1 MVRNSGFRS
10 EWVKSGWV
18 ALLVQL
24 GLPFALAQDAGRRWT
39 FSQCLNYALEHNIS
53 VRLAE
58 LTKEQRDADL
68 LQAKTAYLP
77 DLSASG
83 FGGFTFG
90 QRLDPFNL
98 RFVNQR
104 TELMSLSLN
113 GNLLL
118 FSGMQNLYRLKQA
131 RYALESAAAQ
141 AEKVRQDITLNL
153 ASLFLQVVFAEER
166 LQRAQHQ
173 EEATRAALERM
184 QALVEAGVRP
194 SGDLLNLQAQ
204 LASEQSVV
212 VQAQNTLR
220 LARLNLAQLLMLD
233 SVSIERPQL
242 QPEGA
247 GLEILQKS
255 PELLYTEAL
264 ALSPAVRSAD
274 WALKA
279 SLNQFRAA
287 KGAFSPVI
295 SLTASLGT
303 GYSSL
308 TQRITDT
315 VITVIPQP
323 PSRYY
328 TYGGDSLDIPKSP
341 LVLWDFKRETTP
353 LRSQFRQNFNNQVGL
368 VISFPILNNLNNH
381 ANLRRAR
388 LALAS
393 STLQL
398 EQQKQQLRNTLYSA
412 YNDALAARQSW
423 EASRNALRA
432 AREALDYAEARTES
446 GVMPSAEYVQVKS
459 RYMQSETD
467 EVVARYELI
476 FRLIV
481 LHFLTGKPIQIN

>member
-1 MVRNSGFRS
+1 MSGNNQLLRS
-10 EWVKSGWV
+10 LGIAVSGL
-18 ALLVQL
+18 AFGLLVVHGVWSQTS
-24 GLPFALAQDAGRRWT
+24 DKRWT

-53 VRLAE
+53 IRLAE
-58 LTKEQRDADL
+58 LTKEQRDVDL
-68 LQAKTAYLP
+68 LQAQTAYLP
-77 DLSASG
+77 DITASG

-104 TELMSLSLN
+104 TEMMSLSLN

-118 FSGMQNLYRLKQA
+118 FSGMQNLHRLKQA
-131 RYALESAAAQ
+131 RYALESASAQ

-166 LQRAQHQ
+166 LQRALHQ
-173 EEATRAALERM
+173 EEATQAALYRM

-194 SGDLLNLQAQ
+194 AGDMLNLQAQ

-212 VQAQNTLR
+212 VQARNTLR

-233 SVSIERPQL
+233 SVNIERPKL
-242 QPEGA
+242 RPEEA
-247 GLEILQKS
+247 GLEILQRS
-255 PELLYTEAL
+255 PEFLYAEAL
-264 ALSPAVRSAD
+264 AISPAVRSAD
-274 WALKA
+274 WAMRA
-279 SLNQFRAA
+279 SLSQLRAA

-315 VITVIPQP
+315 LITVVPQP

-341 LVLWDFKRETTP
+341 IILWDFKREITP

-368 VISFPILNNLNNH
+368 AITFPILNNLNNH

-398 EQQKQQLRNTLYSA
+398 EQQKQQLRNTLYST

-423 EASRNALRA
+423 EAARNALRA
-432 AREALDYAEARTES
+432 AREALDYADARSES
-446 GVMPSAEYVQVKS
+446 GVMPTAEYVQVKN
-459 RYMQSETD
+459 RYLQSETD
-467 EVVARYELI
+467 EIVARYELI

-481 LHFLTGKPIQIN
+481 LHYLIGKPIQIN

>member
-1 MVRNSGFRS
+1 MLQNI
-10 EWVKSGWV
+10 
-18 ALLVQL
+18 
-24 GLPFALAQDAGRRWT
+24 GLPGICFKVARELAIVLFPITCIWTQTSGSKWSFA
-39 FSQCLNYALEHNIS
+39 QCLDHALKNNIGI
-53 VRLAE
+53 RLAE
-58 LTKEQRDADL
+58 LTKEQREVDL

-77 DLSASG
+77 NVTASG

-104 TELMSLSLN
+104 TEMMSLSLN

-118 FSGMQNLYRLKQA
+118 FSGMQNLHRLKQA
-131 RYALESAAAQ
+131 RYALESASAQ

-166 LQRAQHQ
+166 LQRAEYQ
-173 EEATRAALERM
+173 EQATRAALERM
-184 QALVEAGVRP
+184 QALLEAGVRT
-194 SGDLLNLQAQ
+194 SGDLLNLESQ

-212 VQAQNTLR
+212 VQARNTLR

-233 SVSIERPQL
+233 SVDVVRPQIR
-242 QPEGA
+242 PEDS

-255 PELLYTEAL
+255 PQLLYAEAL
-264 ALSPAVRSAD
+264 AINPAVLSAD
-274 WALKA
+274 WAVKA
-279 SLNQFRAA
+279 SLSQLRAA
-287 KGAFSPVI
+287 KGAFSPVV

-315 VITVIPQP
+315 VISVIPQP

-328 TYGGDSLDIPKSP
+328 TYGGDSLDIPKAP
-341 LVLWDFKRETTP
+341 IVLWDFKRETTP

-368 VISFPILNNLNNH
+368 VITFPLLNNLNNQ

-393 STLQL
+393 SSLQL
-398 EQQKQQLRNTLYSA
+398 EQQKQQLRNTIYSS

-423 EASRNALRA
+423 EAARNALRA
-432 AREALDYAEARTES
+432 AREALNYAEVRTES
-446 GVMPSAEYVQVKS
+446 GAMPTAEFVQVKS
-459 RYMQSETD
+459 RYMQAETD